1 MKFSF
6 SHFTSKDK
14 VARVHHDNNTA
25 LISTVNKKFAEL
37 KVEIVK
43 NNKALTLTITW
54 LKVGIEKCINAL
66 KADQKKTQ
74 EYLDNI
80 LARLPLHTSVP
91 PPIHNPPLNP
101 FNTPHPSTP
110 KTPRQPN
117 TTPPHEV
124 PFFKIPSISIPP
136 THGYQIRVKL

>member
-43 NNKALTLTITW
+43 NNNALTSTVTG
-54 LKVGIEKCINAL
+54 LKAGIEQGISAL
-66 KADQKKTQ
+66 KENQKKTQ
-74 EYLDNI
+74 ESLDII
-80 LARLPLHTSVP
+80 LARLLPHTSFFPPSHNPHLDPFNMP
-91 PPIHNPPLNP
+91 PPNTSKSPGQHN
-101 FNTPHPSTP
+101 TM
-110 KTPRQPN
+110 
-117 TTPPHEV
+117 PPHEV
-124 PFFKIPSISIPP
+124 PFFSIPSISIP
-136 THGYQIRVKL
+136 